1 MNIDLKEIKSPD
13 FLKKLTVKELTK
25 LSDEVRSFLIDSIS
39 QTGGHLSSNLGVVE
53 LTIALHYVFDSPF
66 DKLIFDVGHQSYT
79 HKILTGR
86 GKDFSTLRKYNG
98 LSGFMKYSESEHD
111 VWEAGHSSTSLSA
124 AAGFLEAKKNSS
136 NKIGEVI
143 TIIGD
148 GAIENG
154 LSFEALNYLSNL
166 KTVKPII
173 VLNDNE
179 MSISKNVG
187 FLAKKCNKIRIR
199 RSYNLLKKLTP
210 SFLHR
215 FLARIKSSLRQL
227 IYGNNI
233 FSSLGYKYF
242 GPIDGHNIKDL
253 IMYLN
258 YAKKSQSPVLI
269 HVKTIK
275 GKGYKYAESD
285 SKGVWHGVNSF
296 EIDSG
301 KTITKNNENKISWS
315 LGVSNIVTKYA
326 LSNPNIKIICP
337 ATMPGS
343 SFDITQELIPNQI
356 IDVGI
361 AEEHAVVM
369 AAAMARN
376 GIIPIVSM
384 YSTFIQRAYDQINH
398 DVCRNSNH
406 VIFLIDRAGIVGGDG
421 DTHQGVFDISFL
433 SHLPNMIIAMP
444 KNLSEFEKIFQIALE
459 KKQPFAIRYPRGDV
473 ENTTISST
481 FEFKEWEEVI
491 PISKRNIVTYGDNIN
506 AFEKQIKEL
515 KLNFGLINARFIK
528 PIDLNMLNKLNDSE
542 IIVYEEVIKTG
553 SLFTQILQEI
563 NNNNLGIK
571 CKSYSID
578 NEYVTH
584 GDISSVKKDLNLDII
599 KILKGEI

>member
-1 MNIDLKEIKSPD
+1 MSIDLKEIKSPD
-13 FLKKLTVKELTK
+13 FLKNLTVKELTN
-25 LSDEVRSFLIDSIS
+25 LSDEIRNFLIDSIS

-53 LTIALHYVFDSPF
+53 LTVALHYVFKSPF

-86 GKDFSTLRKYNG
+86 GRDFSTLRKYNG
-98 LSGFMKYSESEHD
+98 LSGFIKYDESAHD

-124 AAGFLEAKKNSS
+124 AAGFLEAKKNG
-136 NKIGEVI
+136 NNEIGEVI
-143 TIIGD
+143 AIIGD

-166 KTVKPII
+166 RTVKPII
-173 VLNDNE
+173 ILNDNE

-210 SFLHR
+210 SFLTR
-215 FLARIKSSLRQL
+215 FLTRIKSSLRQL

-269 HVKTIK
+269 HIKTIK
-275 GKGYKYAESD
+275 GKGYKYAEND
-285 SKGVWHGVNSF
+285 NKGVWHGVNSF

-301 KTITKNNENKISWS
+301 KTISAPDENKVSWS

-343 SFDITQELIPNQI
+343 SLDINQELIPNQI

-369 AAAMARN
+369 AAAMSRN
-376 GIIPIVSM
+376 GIIPIISM
-384 YSTFIQRAYDQINH
+384 YSTFLQRAYDQINH

-421 DTHQGVFDISFL
+421 DTHQGVFDIAFL
-433 SHLPNMIIAMP
+433 SHLPNMLIAMP
-444 KNLSEFEKIFQIALE
+444 KNLIEFEKIFEMALD
-459 KKQPFAIRYPRGDV
+459 KKQPFSIRYPRGDV
-473 ENTTISST
+473 ENITISNT
-481 FEFKEWEEVI
+481 FKFGEWEEVL
-491 PISKRNIVTYGDNIN
+491 PIAKKNIITYGDNVN
-506 AFEKQIKEL
+506 EFEKSIKKL
-515 KLNFGLINARFIK
+515 KLNIGLINARFIK
-528 PIDLNMLNKLNDSE
+528 PIDLNMLKKLNGTE
-542 IIVYEEVIKTG
+542 IIVYEEVVKRG
-553 SLFTQILQEI
+553 SLFSTIVQEI
-563 NNNNLGIK
+563 NDNNLDIN

-578 NEYVTH
+578 DVYVVH
-584 GDISSVKKDLNLDII
+584 GDVNSVKNELNLDIK